1 MPGASGLRNE
11 ISQLKADSETKRK
24 PRRQRAK
31 KTPAESSETPQKPD
45 PDEIPGK
52 DELGDLTHKLSELME
67 NAGEEIRERPV
78 TAVLGALALGV
89 VIGALLRR

>member
-1 MPGASGLRNE
+1 MPRASVLRDE
-11 ISQLKADSETKRK
+11 ISQLKVDSETKRK

-31 KTPAESSETPQKPD
+31 KPSAEIPETPHEPE
-45 PDEIPGK
+45 PDEMPGK
-52 DELGDLTHKLSELME
+52 DELGELAHKLSDLVE

-89 VIGALLRR
+89 VIGALLKR